1 MAFFPI
7 INFRLHLPSFY
18 SRKITGSAFTQ
29 CLPPQP
35 IISIYIDESRY
46 SHATNGVALGGRPRG
61 EPCTV
66 RWYSPS
72 LRCAAAD
79 HPIQVVPELVVILEC
94 RTTITPTPL
103 RLLVP
108 WNMSLKPPPTM
119 RLASRRGVGLGL
131 ETWRCETCLER
142 CVERERIEGNAKD
155 AAVSLRGP
163 AWRKEPEKG

>member
-1 MAFFPI
+1 MQECFYSEYKVV
-7 INFRLHLPSFY
+7 NHLPSFY

-29 CLPPQP
+29 CLSPQP

-79 HPIQVVPELVVILEC
+79 HPIQVVPELVVILEVSNAYPFTFAC
-94 RTTITPTPL
+94 TMKHELEATT
-103 RLLVP
+103 
-108 WNMSLKPPPTM
+108 NNE
-119 RLASRRGVGLGL
+119 A
-131 ETWRCETCLER
+131 C
-142 CVERERIEGNAKD
+142 
-155 AAVSLRGP
+155 
-163 AWRKEPEKG
+163 